1 MAPRNKWDWLL
12 LGGCVLLAVIVTM
25 NALNDPGFS
34 APAPSPDTHTSP
46 PSLPPLTRA
55 AMPPLASL
63 DSFIS
68 RPPFSESRRPP
79 PPSGDAATATVAF
92 ELSGVVMLASDRYV
106 LLGRPGSNQLSRARE
121 GQIEDGWTIESIL
134 ADRIVLRSAK
144 QRAELKLGIKAAQV
158 PTATGAPSTSPVAA
172 SRGSLSSKDT
182 RWLPR

>member
-1 MAPRNKWDWLL
+1 
-12 LGGCVLLAVIVTM
+12 
-25 NALNDPGFS
+25 
-34 APAPSPDTHTSP
+34 
-46 PSLPPLTRA
+46 
-55 AMPPLASL
+55 
-63 DSFIS
+63 
-68 RPPFSESRRPP
+68 
-79 PPSGDAATATVAF
+79 
-92 ELSGVVMLASDRYV
+92 MLASDRYV

-158 PTATGAPSTSPVAA
+158 PTATGGPSTSPVAA